1 MAFHFLLQCRHPG
14 ARYFRGSMAGLYMP
28 LSTLQGWPHGQPHM
42 TQGRYGSLRLYRMTL
57 SFTTTCRFSPA
68 LSGEI
73 NMSVVTTG
81 ARVTTS
87 EGKTG
92 TITQSLGQRVYTKG
106 GKLSTLN
113 IFVVHLD
120 NSPV

>member
-68 LSGEI
+68 LSGESHHMTHYI
-73 NMSVVTTG
+73 TRALFLVVAASSCTLAQDKGDVIYQTAGQVAIAGG
-81 ARVTTS
+81 A
-87 EGKTG
+87 
-92 TITQSLGQRVYTKG
+92 
-106 GKLSTLN
+106 
-113 IFVVHLD
+113 
-120 NSPV
+120 